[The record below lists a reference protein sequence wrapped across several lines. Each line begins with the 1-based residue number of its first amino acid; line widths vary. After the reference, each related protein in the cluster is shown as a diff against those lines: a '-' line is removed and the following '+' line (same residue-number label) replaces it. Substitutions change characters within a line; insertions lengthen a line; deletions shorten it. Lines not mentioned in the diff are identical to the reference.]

1 MVEISVI
8 IPAYNAIDY
17 LDEAIESIINQ
28 SFKDLE
34 IICVDDGSTDNTL
47 ERLEYYASKD
57 SRIQVYTQ
65 ENQGPGGATNTGL
78 SKAKGKYI
86 YFMDA
91 DDILDLNALEELH
104 SIIEEKD
111 LDFVI
116 LKAICYDQDTDEY
129 YEQDYFTMP
138 ILHECVGDS
147 VFDWRDIGNVI
158 FKISVTPWSKLYKH
172 ELIKKSGAKFPL
184 NLIYHDN
191 IFFWEI
197 LFNSNRIY
205 YYDKILYTRRVHS
218 SSLVHSHNEK
228 TVDTIKTNNLIFQT
242 FMDFGHFEEFKEFL
256 YNRKVSLVNFRY
268 DLIRVEFKEYFFIE
282 MKKDFEKI
290 IGHEKY
296 DDFYSNLRPK
306 NKKYFDNVINSNS
319 HIEYDLSNEL
329 FRLETK
335 NKKLNKEVKSL
346 KNKNKKLNNDVK
358 SLKDKNR
365 KFSKENKDLNK
376 KVNKLNKSNES
387 LLSSKSWKITRP
399 FRAFMNFLRKL

>member
-17 LDEAIESIINQ
+17 LDEALDSIVNQ

-91 DDILDLNALEELH
+91 DDILDLNALEELYD
-104 SIIEEKD
+104 IIEEKD

-116 LKAICYDQDTDEY
+116 LKAINYNQDTDKYFE
-129 YEQDYFTMP
+129 DTYFTMP
-138 ILHECVGDS
+138 KLHECVGDS
-147 VFDWRDIGNVI
+147 VFNWRDIGDVI
-158 FKISVTPWSKLYKH
+158 FNICVTPWSKLYKH
-172 ELIKKSGAKFPL
+172 EIIKKSGAQFPL

-197 LFNSNRIY
+197 LFSSNRIY
-205 YYDKILYTRRVHS
+205 YYDKFLYKRRVHS
-218 SSLVHSHNEK
+218 SSLVNSHNEK
-228 TVDTIKTNNLIFQT
+228 SIQTIKANNLVTQT
-242 FMDFGHFEEFKEFL
+242 FIDNGYFEDFKVEL
-256 YNRKVSLVNFRY
+256 YNRKIRIVYYSYR
-268 DLIRVEFKEYFFIE
+268 LIMDEFKENLFTE

-296 DDFYSNLRPK
+296 DDFYSNLNSR
-306 NKKYFDNVINSNS
+306 NKRLFNNVINSNN
-319 HIEYDLSNEL
+319 HMEFDLRNELYDLKTN
-329 FRLETK
+329 
-335 NKKLNKEVKSL
+335 NKKLKKQVNSL
-346 KNKNKKLNNDVK
+346 KKKNNKLTKQ
-358 SLKDKNR
+358 
-365 KFSKENKDLNK
+365 NKDLNK
-376 KVNKLNKSNES
+376 KVKKLTKFNES
-387 LLSSKSWKITRP
+387 IMSSKSWKITKP